1 MYGVKLLVEA
11 AKVLNICLVVELFVW
26 RRRSIV
32 KFIGVII
39 VDYVS
44 NSNVK
49 L

>member
-11 AKVLNICLVVELFVW
+11 AKVLNTRLVVELFVW

-32 KFIGVII
+32 KFIGVIT